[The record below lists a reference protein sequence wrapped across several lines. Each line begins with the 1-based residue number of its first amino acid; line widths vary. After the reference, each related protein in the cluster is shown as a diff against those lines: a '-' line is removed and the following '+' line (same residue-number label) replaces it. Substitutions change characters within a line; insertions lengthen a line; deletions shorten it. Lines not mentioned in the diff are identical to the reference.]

1 MWDIV
6 LDGNGGASP
15 QMPLILRPMNKHA
28 RLMGWGDHWYRGLAP
43 TFGEIEPFV

>member
-6 LDGNGGASP
+6 LDGNGGASR

-28 RLMGWGDHWYRGLAP
+28 RFDGLGGSLGA
-43 TFGEIEPFV
+43 G